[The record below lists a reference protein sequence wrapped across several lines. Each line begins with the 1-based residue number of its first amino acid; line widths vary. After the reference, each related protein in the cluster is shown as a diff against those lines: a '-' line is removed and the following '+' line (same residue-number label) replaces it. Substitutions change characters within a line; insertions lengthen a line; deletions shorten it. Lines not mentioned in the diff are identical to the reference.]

1 MQKSIK
7 KEINNKKSNFL
18 LKFEIVSFFL
28 ILILINIRIQLNGNK
43 NKICTSS
50 LNKKAQ
56 NTNKKFKIIA
66 ISYSNNIY
74 QRQLKLNKKSALE
87 VGKVDEHF
95 SYGPDDL
102 DKEFKEKNKDILSRK
117 RGNGY
122 WLWKPYIINKTIV
135 EKLEDGDYLIYTD
148 ACTLFMDSV
157 YLLIKLLKL
166 HKMSLWV
173 DRLNRKESLYTKKDA
188 FILLGVDMPFYSQ
201 TNQYQAGIQ
210 VYKKSEYTI
219 KFIQDWL
226 YYCQDKRIITDDKN
240 TLNQSNYKGF
250 RGNRHDQSVLSLL
263 IKKYGEVN
271 SGFSN
276 LNLIELI
283 NRKKIFKQKI
293 ICIYRRMPFENY
305 SDLIQKCRRRMKL

>member
-1 MQKSIK
+1 MVIK
-7 KEINNKKSNFL
+7 IKLNFL
-18 LKFEIVSFFL
+18 
-28 ILILINIRIQLNGNK
+28 
-43 NKICTSS
+43 
-50 LNKKAQ
+50 
-56 NTNKKFKIIA
+56 
-66 ISYSNNIY
+66 YM
-74 QRQLKLNKKSALE
+74 LNKKSALE
-87 VGKVDEHF
+87 VGKVDEYY

-102 DKEFKEKNKDILSRK
+102 DKKFKEKNKDILSRK

-135 EKLEDGDYLIYTD
+135 EKLKDGDYLIYTD
-148 ACTLFMDSV
+148 ACTLYMNSV
-157 YLLIKLLKL
+157 YLFIKFLEL
-166 HKMSLWV
+166 HKMPMWMHI
-173 DRLNRKESLYTKKDA
+173 LNRKESRYTKKDA
-188 FILLGVDMPFYSQ
+188 FILLGADMPFYSQ

-276 LNLIELI
+276 LNLTELM
-283 NRKKIFKQKI
+283 NRKKNFFRIEIEFIMKSFTNFINSKI
-293 ICIYRRMPFENY
+293 ILTISIPNFRLTARKMN
-305 SDLIQKCRRRMKL
+305 